1 MAAMLRAMPS
11 PFRIPVRPFGST
23 CRIYPNHRDLN
34 PAALIWQE
42 VNEGLKRRSAS
53 GGAGGAECSFSLWN
67 QMLEEWPTLRR
78 VVDATWAGIN

>member
-1 MAAMLRAMPS
+1 MLRAMPS

-53 GGAGGAECSFSLWN
+53 AGAAGKEGGFSLWN
-67 QMLEEWPTLRR
+67 QLLEEWQALRW
-78 VVDATWAGIN
+78 VVYATGAGIN

>member
-1 MAAMLRAMPS
+1 MLRAMPS

-42 VNEGLKRRSAS
+42 VNEALKRRSAS
-53 GGAGGAECSFSLWN
+53 AGAAGTEGSFSLWN
-67 QMLEEWPTLRR
+67 QPLEERQALRR
-78 VVDATWAGIN
+78 EVYATRASIN